1 MSTEDTKLN
10 NESSSL
16 TKKAVSKKEL
26 NDLQNI
32 LSQAMENYKKNGGK
46 RTMITFYD
54 QSGSSRR
61 VNTKKKITTIKKRRF
76 IPYRME
82 IQDLDE
88 ILARKRKGKLSDNRD
103 TQYDDDGYDTD
114 QYTQY
119 SEASSIDNSS
129 QYRNNNEE
137 EEEDQQSFQPRTL
150 REKMNA
156 VQELLAK
163 MEGNLDDIEDYE
175 FSED

>member
-1 MSTEDTKLN
+1 
-10 NESSSL
+10 
-16 TKKAVSKKEL
+16 
-26 NDLQNI
+26 
-32 LSQAMENYKKNGGK
+32 
-46 RTMITFYD
+46 MITFYD

-175 FSED
+175 FSEDWMMTEVSHNCLFYFFFCFVFKIVIITILAIYNITHKNLYFQF